1 MQVVFCPSKQ
11 RSSEPFY
18 VLGSLMT
25 GKTLTM
31 DLLEVLLSASDVES
45 GVGLPQKQLQDHIMT
60 FMLAGHEVN
69 TAPSDG
75 LYFLGTV
82 GA

>member
-1 MQVVFCPSKQ
+1 
-11 RSSEPFY
+11 
-18 VLGSLMT
+18 
-25 GKTLTM
+25 M

-82 GA
+82 GAWYALCSGLLWVFSHKHHAVG